1 MYLSSLTVEGF
12 RGLKKLEVRF
22 RNGLNVLVGPN
33 NSGKTAIVDALRV
46 LLSTGDDGALRM
58 TDYDVNTIAG
68 VKAAQ
73 VDFRYVFRGLSTE
86 EEADFLLA
94 LKPWLDDKGNSQF
107 EAHIAV
113 RYSNPDVGGR
123 MRVKRWCGD
132 HEDNAVTS
140 EMLEDLRAIYLP
152 PLRDPAQGLRPSRG
166 SQLSRLV
173 QRLSTKTTQAEV
185 VEALAAFD
193 AELKKKPPIAETQAA
208 VSKRHSSMLGNVL
221 SQKLDISLSPSDFQ
235 RLAAR
240 LTLGVDDLEVEQNG
254 LGFNNLI
261 YMAVVLSELS
271 LSTDAAYRALIV
283 EEPEAHLHPQLQAVL
298 LEYLKSIENPAEN
311 EKAVQV
317 FVTSHSPHFAALAD
331 LDSIGC
337 IYRTPDSIEAFFPRD
352 VDFDKAKKEKL
363 QRYLNV
369 TRADLFFA
377 RRIVFVEGTAEL
389 FIIQALARSE
399 NIDLRKH
406 SVSVIS
412 VEGLNFDAFIPLFG
426 KDRLR
431 IPTCIITDGDPPGA
445 YPTSADA
452 LALSASAEAI
462 AKAANDY
469 VKPFFALKTLE
480 YDLALIATNRD
491 TMLSALK
498 TIHPLIGAE
507 LEAEVT
513 AAGENDKARVL
524 YQGLFER
531 GTKGDVH
538 KGAYAQALAQSV
550 VVDKLPL
557 TPPDYIKKALL
568 AATTT

>member
-1 MYLSSLTVEGF
+1 MYLSSLSVEGF

-33 NSGKTAIVDALRV
+33 NAGKTAIVDALRV

-58 TDYDVNTIAG
+58 TDYDVNTVGAI
-68 VKAAQ
+68 KATQ
-73 VDFRYVFRGLSTE
+73 VDFRYVFRGLSPE
-86 EEADFLLA
+86 EEADFLMA
-94 LKPWLDDKGNSQF
+94 LKPWVDEEGESRF

-132 HEDNAVTS
+132 HEDNPVTL

-152 PLRDPAQGLRPSRG
+152 PLRDPAQGLKPSRG

-173 QRLSTKTTQAEV
+173 QRLSTTATQEEV
-185 VEALAAFD
+185 VKALAAFD

-208 VSKRHSSMLGNVL
+208 VSKRHSSMLGEVL
-221 SQKLDISLSPSDFQ
+221 SQKLDVNLSPSDFQ

-240 LTLGVDDLEVEQNG
+240 LTLGVDGLEVEQNG

-298 LEYLKSIENPAEN
+298 LEYLKSVEQPAEN
-311 EKAVQV
+311 ERSVQV

-337 IYRTPDSIEAFFPRD
+337 IYRSSDGIESFFPRD
-352 VDFDKAKKEKL
+352 VAFDKTKKAKL

-377 RRIVFVEGTAEL
+377 RRIIFVEGTAEL
-389 FIIQALARSE
+389 FIVQALAQGE
-399 NIDLRKH
+399 KIDLRKH

-412 VEGLNFDAFIPLFG
+412 VEGLNFDAFVPLFG
-426 KDRLR
+426 KGQLK
-431 IPTCIITDGDPPGA
+431 IPAAVITDSDPSGIYPKPGDSVTPSD
-445 YPTSADA
+445 SAQA
-452 LALSASAEAI
+452 L

-480 YDLALIATNRD
+480 YDLALIAANRA
-491 TMLSALK
+491 TMLTALK
-498 TIHPLIGAE
+498 AIHPRIGAD
-507 LEAEVT
+507 LEAQVT
-513 AAGENDKARVL
+513 AAGDDDKARVL

-531 GTKGDVH
+531 GDKGDIH

-550 VVDKLPL
+550 MTDGLPL
-557 TPPDYIKKALL
+557 VAPDYIKKALI
-568 AATTT
+568 AATSA